1 MQPGIRRRSLRV
13 KIIVWTFVPTAIILA
28 AVTLVTFAAYKQV
41 TEDLII
47 ERNQELTHLAASQFA
62 TDLREYADLLA
73 AEARSEDITRY
84 GPTGQL
90 TALRNSKNRLAIF
103 DGGVFI
109 LDTYGTMVAT
119 EPMRTDALWQDWSD
133 RSYYRQM
140 ISNPGP
146 KFSDIVADGPGNAEV
161 IVVAVPITGS
171 QDEFLGIMAG
181 MFQLDEATSAFY
193 GDIVRL
199 RIGVEGSSYIVDG
212 AGRVIY
218 HSDLTK
224 VGNDLS
230 LQEPMLQVLRG
241 QTGTIRTRGEEG
253 DESIASFA
261 PIPGTAWGLIAEDN
275 WTALTNPNQG
285 YQQALLLLLVLGIV
299 IPALVVAWGVR
310 RITRP
315 IRELSQAAQEVAKGN
330 FGQTISAQTGD
341 EIEELADQFNLMSGH
356 LQESYAKLE
365 QQVAARTE
373 ELAVLNAIAAT
384 VNQSRDL
391 GQILNDALDETL
403 QVIGIDSGRIYLL
416 DEAAQAL
423 TVAAQRGFK
432 PQLAN
437 ESDNLEI
444 GEGLSW
450 QVIQNNQPLIRRD
463 ISRDPRLT
471 RMLVRKE
478 GLRSM
483 AIVPVSSK
491 GKVIGTLFTVTRDDR
506 EFSAQDLQ
514 LLTSIAHQIGVAVE
528 NAQLFEQTRKVAI
541 MNERNRLARDLHDS
555 VTQSIYSLTLLSE
568 AGQRIIDSGD
578 FVQVKVN
585 QTRLGEISQQALQEM
600 RLLVYELRPQ
610 ILQNEGLVGALEHR
624 LASVERRAGIN
635 ARLHVAQEIDLPQ
648 NVEEELF
655 HLSMEALNNALKHA
669 KASEV
674 VLSLKMGEGS
684 FILTVTDNGRGFDPK
699 LTTSTGGMGLSSMN
713 ERVVKIG
720 GNLCIQSEAGAGTII
735 TVSVPLK
742 AESKSSNL
750 NLEENY
756 DG

>member
-1 MQPGIRRRSLRV
+1 
-13 KIIVWTFVPTAIILA
+13 
-28 AVTLVTFAAYKQV
+28 
-41 TEDLII
+41 
-47 ERNQELTHLAASQFA
+47 
-62 TDLREYADLLA
+62 
-73 AEARSEDITRY
+73 
-84 GPTGQL
+84 
-90 TALRNSKNRLAIF
+90 
-103 DGGVFI
+103 
-109 LDTYGTMVAT
+109 MVAT

-146 KFSDIVADGPGNAEV
+146 KFSDIVADGPGNSEV

-171 QDEFLGIMAG
+171 QDEFLGVMAG
-181 MFQLDEATSAFY
+181 LFQLDEATSAFY

-199 RIGVEGSSYIVDG
+199 RIGVEGSSYLVDG
-212 AGRVIY
+212 TGRVIY

-230 LQEPMLQVLRG
+230 LQKPILQVLRG
-241 QTGTIRTRGEEG
+241 QTGAIRTRGEEG

-310 RITRP
+310 RITKP

-330 FGQTISAQTGD
+330 FGQTITAQTGD

-356 LQESYAKLE
+356 LQESYAQLE
-365 QQVAARTE
+365 KQVAARTE

-416 DEAAQAL
+416 NEAAQAL

-432 PQLAN
+432 PQMAN

-444 GEGLSW
+444 GEDLSW
-450 QVIQNNQPLIRRD
+450 QVIQNDQPLIRRD

-506 EFSAQDLQ
+506 ELSTQDLQ

-578 FVQVKVN
+578 FVQVKEN

-600 RLLVYELRPQ
+600 RLMVYELRPQ

-624 LASVERRAGIN
+624 LAAVERRAGIN
-635 ARLHVAQEIDLPQ
+635 ARLHVAQKIDLPQ

-674 VLSLKMGEGS
+674 VLSLKMEEGS
-684 FILTVTDNGRGFDPK
+684 FILTVADNGRGFDPK

-720 GNLCIQSEAGAGTII
+720 GNLSIQSEDGAGTII
-735 TVSVPLK
+735 AVSVPLK
-742 AESKSSNL
+742 AETKSSNL